1 MAGELHHTEML
12 EKPFFFVT
20 IGTCQSVLFCTYGVM
35 IIVNFIKIS
44 YFPRTFSV
52 LLVIPTVG
60 LSFSII
66 KITVLSHIF
75 HLCHELAKKLNYSG

>member
-1 MAGELHHTEML
+1 ML

-20 IGTCQSVLFCTYGVM
+20 IGICQSVLLCTYGVM

-66 KITVLSHIF
+66 KIRAVARTLIGGGV
-75 HLCHELAKKLNYSG
+75 YSYIRVMPD